1 MQLLRNVENPN
12 TVAGVLLLIL
22 LLVFAGPSTIYSLI
36 SRAVP
41 GVSIDTP
48 CDWMRNSPDRAR
60 HQSWLGR
67 SATSPIVLEV
77 ATTAMPSTPEGVLT
91 ITIIV
96 VNRTMGTVPFLFNP
110 NQVRVG
116 DDNTSGLGINFL
128 GIGGLNSPP
137 NRQDTGT
144 YPAAD
149 VRTLGPRQ
157 RCVVRLDFPLSQLI
171 AAGVG
176 GSTQVSAFYR
186 IGSSGAITTTGG
198 IFTDQGFRPQLITS
212 EAVIIPAAS
221 ASQ

>member
-36 SRAVP
+36 SRTAP
-41 GVSIDTP
+41 GISIDTP
-48 CDWMRNSPDRAR
+48 CEWMRNSPDRAN

-67 SATSPIVLEV
+67 SASSPIILEV
-77 ATTAMPSTPEGVLT
+77 ATTAMPSTPDGVLT

-110 NQVRVG
+110 VQVRVG
-116 DDNTSGLGINFL
+116 DDNTSGLGITFQ
-128 GIGGLNSPP
+128 GIGGLTSPTI
-137 NRQDTGT
+137 RQDAAS
-144 YPAAD
+144 YPVAD
-149 VRTLGPRQ
+149 IRTLGPRQ
-157 RCVVRLDFPLSQLI
+157 RCVVRMNFPLSQLI

-176 GSTQVSAFYR
+176 GGTQVSAFYR
-186 IGSSGAITTTGG
+186 IGGTGAIPQGG
-198 IFTDQGFRPQLITS
+198 AIFPDQGFRPQVITS
-212 EAVIIPAAS
+212 EAVSIPAAV